1 MLGIMWASVYGQY
14 LLDDRLVD
22 QLEGEDVVVQ
32 GYVAN
37 FPKPLENRVGF
48 DFIVTKAIEGV
59 PKKIRLNWYSP
70 PIAIKAGQ
78 VWQMAVR
85 LKKPHARINPGGF
98 DYEAWLFANH
108 IGATGYVRPKPQT
121 QQIDSHFSAHRY
133 LVQFRQLISDRLDAV
148 LPGSEQLGIIKAL
161 SIGSQELISQQQ
173 WEIFRITGVVHL
185 MVISGGHIS
194 LVAGLVFLLVRRTWA
209 WLGVLEVSPQT
220 MAAYAAWLA
229 GLLYGAIAGFSLP
242 VQRAELMLTVWLWAI
257 VRQRHTASMQVLL
270 LALLVVVLF
279 DPLALLSAGFWLSFA
294 AVALL
299 LFISANRL
307 GKPSYWYQI
316 GKVHLAMAIGLG
328 PLLILFF
335 QQVSLVA
342 PLANYLA
349 VPLIGVLITPLSLL
363 AVLVAFISPWFAS
376 VLLWPVETL
385 LTWLWWLLLQMAD
398 WPLASLSGIHAP
410 WYSVLFAVLGVL
422 LLLAPKGMP
431 ARYLSL
437 FFILPVFFY
446 PPKIPTAGEVWF
458 TLLDVGQGLATV
470 VQTQHHTLVFD
481 TGAKYAEQADMG
493 ESVVLPYLQYQG
505 ISQIDTLLISHG
517 DIDHSGG
524 AESLLADMPVTKIYS
539 SVAAWAERPSGNY
552 CRTGQRWQWDGVDF
566 SMLSPDEKGFNS
578 ENDNSCVLRI
588 SNRQHSF
595 LLTGD
600 IQQTAES
607 HLVERYGNDLA
618 SEVLV
623 APHHGSKTSSS
634 QSFIEQVRPERVLI
648 PAGYRNRFGFPHL
661 SVMQRYE
668 KLQAN
673 IFSSANNGAISL
685 KTDGAEMTQTLAR
698 QQQRKYWME

>member
-1 MLGIMWASVYGQY
+1 
-14 LLDDRLVD
+14 
-22 QLEGEDVVVQ
+22 
-32 GYVAN
+32 
-37 FPKPLENRVGF
+37 
-48 DFIVTKAIEGV
+48 
-59 PKKIRLNWYSP
+59 
-70 PIAIKAGQ
+70 
-78 VWQMAVR
+78 
-85 LKKPHARINPGGF
+85 
-98 DYEAWLFANH
+98 
-108 IGATGYVRPKPQT
+108 
-121 QQIDSHFSAHRY
+121 
-133 LVQFRQLISDRLDAV
+133 
-148 LPGSEQLGIIKAL
+148 
-161 SIGSQELISQQQ
+161 
-173 WEIFRITGVVHL
+173 
-185 MVISGGHIS
+185 
-194 LVAGLVFLLVRRTWA
+194 
-209 WLGVLEVSPQT
+209 
-220 MAAYAAWLA
+220 
-229 GLLYGAIAGFSLP
+229 
-242 VQRAELMLTVWLWAI
+242 
-257 VRQRHTASMQVLL
+257 MQVLL

>member
-1 MLGIMWASVYGQY
+1 MLGMMWASVYGQY
-14 LLDDRLVD
+14 LLNHRLAD

-59 PKKIRLNWYSP
+59 PGKIRLNWYSP

-108 IGATGYVRPKPQT
+108 IGATGYVRPKPQP
-121 QQIDSHFSAHRY
+121 QQINSHFSAHRC
-133 LVQFRQLISDRLDAV
+133 LVQFRQLISDQLDAA
-148 LPGSEQLGIIKAL
+148 LPGSEQLGMIKAL
-161 SIGSQELISQQQ
+161 SIGSQELISQHQ
-173 WEIFRITGVVHL
+173 WEVFRITGIVHL

-209 WLGVLEVSPQT
+209 WLGVLQVSPQT

-229 GLLYGAIAGFSLP
+229 GLWYGAIAGFSLP

-307 GKPSYWYQI
+307 GKLRYWYQI

-342 PLANYLA
+342 PLANYVA

-363 AVLVAFISPWFAS
+363 AVLVAFISPWLAS

-385 LTWLWWLLLQMAD
+385 LKWLWWLLLQMAD

-446 PPKIPTAGEVWF
+446 APKMPAVGEVWF

-524 AESLLADMPVTKIYS
+524 AESLLADMPVIKIYS

-566 SMLSPDEKGFNS
+566 SMLSPDEDGFNS

-634 QSFIEQVRPERVLI
+634 QGFIEQVRPERVLI

-698 QQQRKYWME
+698 QQQRKYWMD